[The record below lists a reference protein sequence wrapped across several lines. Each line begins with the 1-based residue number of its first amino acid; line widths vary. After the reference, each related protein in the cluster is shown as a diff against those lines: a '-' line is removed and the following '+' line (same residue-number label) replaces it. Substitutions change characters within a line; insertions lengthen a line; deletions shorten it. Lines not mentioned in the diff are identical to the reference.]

1 MAQTKITKAHI
12 ICHLLATNGPMTK
25 SELLRQTAIIEGK
38 PYRPNS
44 NGSYFM
50 PVVNGTS
57 PYYSDKDWEIQRRQS
72 LVANGTIKVV
82 GKTGR
87 ELMYDLDAKG
97 FSKVE
102 EYKQLVG
109 L

>member
-50 PVVNGTS
+50 PVVNIDLG
-57 PYYSDKDWEIQRRQS
+57 YRRGDDYEKLRKAS

-82 GKTGR
+82 GKIGR
-87 ELMYDLDAKG
+87 ELTYDLDAKG
-97 FSKVE
+97 FMKVE